1 VIERAITGPDGRIW
15 TFRLRPDVRKDEAST
30 HVTLLVEAGAECR
43 VVSCLRSE
51 WESEVPDLAA
61 LLARALPGGA
71 SRQQGE
77 PDPREPEQPW

>member
-1 VIERAITGPDGRIW
+1 VIERAIIGPDGRTW
-15 TFRLRPDVRKDEAST
+15 TFRLRSEVRKDEAST

-51 WESEVPDLAA
+51 WESEAPDLAA
-61 LLARALPGGA
+61 LLARALPSGA

-77 PDPREPEQPW
+77 PAPREPEEPW